1 MSQASPAL
9 RVILADDHPVFLNG
23 LRALLQTDPTFEV
36 VATCPNGKAALQA
49 ILERKPDI
57 AVLDVSM
64 PGCTGVEVLAELG
77 NRGLS
82 TRVILLTA
90 SAGDHEIVEAVARGV
105 HGLMLKDAAAD
116 TLLECMRSVSVGRRW
131 LPADLVEAAVKREKG
146 KRARVSELDNA
157 LTPREREIVTL
168 VAEGQSNKEIARQL
182 GLTDG
187 TVKIHL
193 HNIYRK
199 LEVGNR
205 TSLTALALS
214 YRNQLPS
221 DT

>member
-1 MSQASPAL
+1 MNRATLAL

-23 LRALLQTDPTFEV
+23 LRSLLQTDPTFEV
-36 VATCPNGKAALQA
+36 VATCSDGEAALQA
-49 ILERKPDI
+49 ILEIKPDL

-64 PGCTGVEVLAELG
+64 PGCTGVEVLARLG

-90 SAGDHEIVEAVARGV
+90 SAGDHEIVEAVARGAY
-105 HGLMLKDAAAD
+105 GLMLKDAAAD

-131 LPADLVEAAVKREKG
+131 LPRDVVEAAVRREG
-146 KRARVSELDNA
+146 EKRARVSQLDDA
-157 LTPREREIVTL
+157 LTSREREIVTL
-168 VAEGQSNKEIARQL
+168 VAEGQSNKEIARRL

-199 LEVGNR
+199 LEVSNR

-214 YRNQLPS
+214 FRNQLPN
-221 DT
+221 DR